1 MTDPKKILSAVTAAA
16 VAREVKRTSLE
27 VLEQAG
33 TPQAQQEQ
41 AAEWID
47 RQLYQ
52 DPPLQSWRVWG
63 GVWSGL
69 TAVLILPEVQAAI
82 GALVGVVL
90 PPVYV
95 PIATAVLGALWPII
109 SKRRDQRP
117 VRAD

>member
-1 MTDPKKILSAVTAAA
+1 
-16 VAREVKRTSLE
+16 
-27 VLEQAG
+27 
-33 TPQAQQEQ
+33 
-41 AAEWID
+41 
-47 RQLYQ
+47 
-52 DPPLQSWRVWG
+52 
-63 GVWSGL
+63 
-69 TAVLILPEVQAAI
+69 VQAAI